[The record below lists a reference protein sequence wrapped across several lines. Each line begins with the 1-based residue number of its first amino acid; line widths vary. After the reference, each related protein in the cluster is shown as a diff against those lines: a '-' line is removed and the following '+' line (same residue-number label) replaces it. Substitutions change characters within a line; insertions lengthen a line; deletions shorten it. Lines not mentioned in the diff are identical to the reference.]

1 MTPLDIA
8 AYKVLEDLV
17 TYVLHGSFF
26 AAAHVSGQLYVDV
39 PRTDFWEGAL

>member
-17 TYVLHGSFF
+17 TYELPGSFH
-26 AAAHVSGQLYVDV
+26 AAVRVSGQLYVDV
-39 PRTDFWEGAL
+39 PRTNFWKGVL